1 MKLSTLVGASGLLA
15 TATPVKGA
23 GLFGRIAS
31 PCFRDLKRSSWRK
44 TSKNMSKWRKLFE
57 WITQQLTDS
66 DTSSHRWQVDG
77 PKHFR
82 TFNRIRELLP
92 GAQGSHN
99 VYPGR
104 CSVVT
109 TYGILVK
116 KGLRKRDRLNSRH
129 DRARSILTEPAPS
142 KWKSWLDTMLDV

>member
-31 PCFRDLKRSSWRK
+31 PCFRDFKRSSWRK

-66 DTSSHRWQVDG
+66 DTASHKWQVDG
-77 PKHFR
+77 PTHFR
-82 TFNRIRELLP
+82 TFSRIRKLLP
-92 GAQGSHN
+92 GVQGA
-99 VYPGR
+99 YKIDPGR
-104 CSVVT
+104 RSVST

-116 KGLRKRDRLNSRH
+116 KLKEEREAAAAAAAAATG
-129 DRARSILTEPAPS
+129 
-142 KWKSWLDTMLDV
+142 

>member
-31 PCFRDLKRSSWRK
+31 PYYRDLNRSSWRK

-77 PKHFR
+77 PTHFR
-82 TFNRIRELLP
+82 TFNRIRKLLY
-92 GAQGSHN
+92 GAQGSYE
-99 VYPGR
+99 VDPGR
-104 CSVVT
+104 RSVVRT
-109 TYGILVK
+109 TVF
-116 KGLRKRDRLNSRH
+116 S
-129 DRARSILTEPAPS
+129 
-142 KWKSWLDTMLDV
+142 